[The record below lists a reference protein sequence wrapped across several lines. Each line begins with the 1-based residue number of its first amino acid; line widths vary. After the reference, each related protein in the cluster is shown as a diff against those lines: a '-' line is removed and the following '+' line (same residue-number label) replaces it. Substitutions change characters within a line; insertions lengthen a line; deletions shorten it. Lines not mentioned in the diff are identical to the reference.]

1 MCSSLELY
9 PLHSEIKK
17 LQTISYLCFPAGEKL
32 IYCLFLLMT
41 INVRNDF
48 SLIKF
53 TSDFPSF
60 INLGRYTKSD
70 ANFYRKSAVLVSLK
84 HLPWLKV
91 QVSNSGLV
99 KLIMMIVCWLP

>member
-41 INVRNDF
+41 KNVRNDF

-53 TSDFPSF
+53 TSDFPSLLPMAVTP
-60 INLGRYTKSD
+60 NLMLIFTGNLQFESP
-70 ANFYRKSAVLVSLK
+70 LVE
-84 HLPWLKV
+84 V